1 MRTIEQVKTENEGA
15 LCLVLGGEPKD
26 WKAYNLQIGRVKG
39 YCCRSAT
46 AFDERMM
53 MMRQLLGRECRF
65 GIRSLLLVL
74 MCMVSPGSGL
84 AQGESCAPRHL
95 DTAMWST
102 DFCNAIVD
110 FEEIL
115 VGHPRKDGIPALT
128 DPRTESI
135 ADAALW
141 LSDRSPL
148 IALEIDG
155 EARAYPLAVLM
166 WHEIANDTLADV
178 PVAVTFCP
186 LCNSS
191 LTFDRRVGDETL
203 DFGVSGLLRFSDLVM
218 YDRQTETWWQQLTGE
233 GMVGDYAGALLD
245 IVPSQVISFAS
256 FVERYPEGT
265 VISRD
270 TGHRRQYG
278 INPYAFYDSRAE
290 RPFLFRGELDTRLSP
305 PVAYVLA
312 ATVDGVPVA
321 YPFTALR
328 KHRVINDNV
337 ADAPVVIFFQDGVAT
352 AMGASVIDNA
362 ADLGTAAMYRAELD
376 GRRLTFTALPDG
388 AFQDDETASTWNAF
402 GEAIDGELAG
412 SELEWIDAF
421 PHFWFAWAAFYP
433 KTLLYT
439 GESGSS

>member
-1 MRTIEQVKTENEGA
+1 MR
-15 LCLVLGGEPKD
+15 
-26 WKAYNLQIGRVKG
+26 QIPRMVKG
-39 YCCRSAT
+39 
-46 AFDERMM
+46 
-53 MMRQLLGRECRF
+53 F
-65 GIRSLLLVL
+65 GSRALLLVL
-74 MCMVSPGSGL
+74 ICMVSPGSGL

-110 FEEIL
+110 FDEIL

-166 WHEIANDTLADV
+166 WHEIANDTLAGV

-233 GMVGDYAGALLD
+233 GMVGEYAGALLD

-321 YPFTALR
+321 YPFTSLR

-352 AMGASVIDNA
+352 AMGASVIDTA

-388 AFQDDETASTWNAF
+388 AFQDDETASTWSAF

-433 KTLLYT
+433 DTLLHRRMD
-439 GESGSS
+439 SSE